1 MFFIDLMSRTPIYE
15 QIVKQTENYILKG
28 ILKSND
34 QMPSVRSLSLSLK
47 TNPNT
52 VQKAFSELD
61 HLELIYS
68 VPGKGSFISEGAK
81 EILSKRGREKIGI
94 FKEMAKELYHSGMDK
109 VELISIIEDVYNNK

>member
-28 ILKSND
+28 ILKPND

-81 EILSKRGREKIGI
+81 EILSKRGREKIGV